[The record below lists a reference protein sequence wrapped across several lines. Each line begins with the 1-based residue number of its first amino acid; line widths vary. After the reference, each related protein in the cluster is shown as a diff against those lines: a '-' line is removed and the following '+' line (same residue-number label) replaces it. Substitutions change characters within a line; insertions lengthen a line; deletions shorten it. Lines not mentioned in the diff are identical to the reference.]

1 MTWTPHHMQD
11 NQEKQTPKPSVNPFK
26 WVLLGV
32 GGIVAVAHIGILGH
46 MMKITEKY
54 ADKPQY
60 PNINLPTG
68 EYSSYDVKVDKEGY
82 KLRYNAN
89 DPKVLRSNTNIDRKS
104 YKKGFFGGENSEDLI
119 RSETHEFTMDG
130 GRNIGGGE
138 TLEGGKLSA
147 EQLACIKAAGSGES
161 TGAVIGS
168 SMTAGAVPVLSA
180 IPYVGWLAAG
190 WATML
195 GANMGSQLGSEVAE
209 TVAGC

>member
-1 MTWTPHHMQD
+1 MTDQIP
-11 NQEKQTPKPSVNPFK
+11 QTKKSPFK
-26 WVLLGV
+26 WFALGI
-32 GGIVAVAHIGILGH
+32 GGAVAFAHLGIIGH
-46 MMKITEKY
+46 FMNVSQKY
-54 ADKPQY
+54 AERVQY
-60 PNINLPTG
+60 PSINLPTG
-68 EYSSYDVKVDKEGY
+68 KYSSYDVDVGRDGY
-82 KLRYNAN
+82 RLRYNAN

-104 YKKGFFGGENSEDLI
+104 HKKGFFGGESSEDLV

-195 GANMGSQLGSEVAE
+195 GANMGSQLGSEIAE